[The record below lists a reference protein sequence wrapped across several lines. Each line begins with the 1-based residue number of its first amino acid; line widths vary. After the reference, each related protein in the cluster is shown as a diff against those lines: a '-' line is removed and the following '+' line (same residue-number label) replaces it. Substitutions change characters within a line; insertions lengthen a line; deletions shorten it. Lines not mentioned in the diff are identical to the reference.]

1 METQVDSG
9 LVLSDRMSRRMKK
22 EEYKRIFEQEE
33 NHWWYLGMRKI
44 SEVLLDSVV
53 KSPYLKILDAG
64 CGTGGMMLFLK
75 KFGDVSGIDISPE
88 AQKYCQK
95 RGLKQIKKSSIENIL
110 FNDEKFDLV
119 TSFDVLYHQ
128 WVKDD
133 LLVLKELY
141 RVLKPGGYL
150 LLRVPAYNW
159 LRGKHDEV
167 IKTRHRY
174 TKKELVQ
181 KVGLSGFKI
190 LRSTYADTILFPIAV
205 LKRSSEK
212 FLPLTTTSD
221 VKPLPKILNNL
232 LIKILYF
239 EAIIIA
245 RFSLPF
251 GLSLFVLAQK
261 PINPQSSRE

>member
-1 METQVDSG
+1 
-9 LVLSDRMSRRMKK
+9 MKK
-22 EEYKRIFEQEE
+22 EEYKRIFESEE

-44 SEVLLDSVV
+44 SEVLLDSAT
-53 KSPYLKILDAG
+53 KSSSLKILDAG
-64 CGTGGMMLFLK
+64 CGTGGIMIFLK

-88 AQKYCQK
+88 ALKYCQK
-95 RGLKQIKKSSIENIL
+95 RGLKQIKKSSIEKIP
-110 FNDEKFDLV
+110 FNDENFDLV

-133 LLVLKELY
+133 LLVLKEFY

-150 LLRVPAYNW
+150 LLRVPACNW

-174 TKKELVQ
+174 TKNELVQ
-181 KVGLSGFKI
+181 KLRLSGFKI
-190 LRSTYADTILFPIAV
+190 LRSTYANTILFPIAV
-205 LKRSSEK
+205 LKRSSER
-212 FLPLTTTSD
+212 FLPESKTSD
-221 VKPLPKILNNL
+221 IKPLPKMINNL
-232 LIKILYF
+232 LFRILYL

-251 GLSLFVLAQK
+251 GLSLIVFAQK
-261 PINPQSSRE
+261 PINQQSSRE

>member
-1 METQVDSG
+1 
-9 LVLSDRMSRRMKK
+9 MKK
-22 EEYKRIFEQEE
+22 EEYKRIFESEE
-33 NHWWYLGMRKI
+33 NYWWYLGMKKI
-44 SEVLLDSVV
+44 SEVLLDSVI
-53 KSPYLKILDAG
+53 KSSSLKILDAG

-75 KFGDVSGIDISPE
+75 KYGDVSGIDLSPE
-88 AQKYCQK
+88 ALKYCQK
-95 RGLKQIKKSSIENIL
+95 RDLKQIKKSSIEKIL
-110 FNDEKFDLV
+110 FADENFDLV

-128 WVKDD
+128 WVKND
-133 LLVLKELY
+133 LLVLKEFY

-174 TKKELVQ
+174 TKNELA
-181 KVGLSGFKI
+181 KKLRLSGFKI
-190 LRSTYADTILFPIAV
+190 LRSTYANTILFPIAV

-221 VKPLPKILNNL
+221 IKPLPKIINNL
-232 LIKILYF
+232 LFRILYL

-261 PINPQSSRE
+261 PINQQSSRE